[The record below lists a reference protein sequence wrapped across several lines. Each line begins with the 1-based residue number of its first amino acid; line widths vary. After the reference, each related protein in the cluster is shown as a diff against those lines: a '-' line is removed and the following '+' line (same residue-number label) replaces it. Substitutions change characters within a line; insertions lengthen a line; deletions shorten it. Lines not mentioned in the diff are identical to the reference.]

1 MALLI
6 TGECINCDVCEPVCP
21 NEAISAGQ
29 EFYVIDPAR
38 CTECVGHHDQPQCS
52 AGVSGRLHPQG
63 SIASDARGSRSEI
76 QASCRARCALL
87 ASEESPLTRKR
98 RAGQWFGRSC
108 RCGDGGKAIED
119 PPCPIEAL
127 YRASIERGFWKI
139 PRSRNSSGDACSKAG
154 IHVAVSIFEVIR
166 IFRGFSASA
175 LVARSLPVR
184 CIKGFFFRK
193 TFEVDAAKSPVFDGA
208 ASVMMRCSRLESSK
222 QSVPILIA
230 STVACDQ
237 KTSL

>member
-1 MALLI
+1 MSERGDFCGPGVL
-6 TGECINCDVCEPVCP
+6 CHRSRPVHRVCRSSRSTSV
-21 NEAISAGQ
+21 
-29 EFYVIDPAR
+29 R
-38 CTECVGHHDQPQCS
+38 

-63 SIASDARGSRSEI
+63 SGLHRDARGSRSEI
-76 QASCRARCALL
+76 QASCRARCALR

-139 PRSRNSSGDACSKAG
+139 PRSRNSSGTPARRRDSCRCLDLRGHKDFSGFFGIGSRRTLIACSL
-154 IHVAVSIFEVIR
+154 H
-166 IFRGFSASA
+166 
-175 LVARSLPVR
+175 
-184 CIKGFFFRK
+184 KGFFFRK